1 MKLTSIILAALFAS
15 ALWAESPLLCENP
28 LKDFGVIDE
37 GQKISHIFA
46 VKNISTK
53 AISIDRV
60 IPSCGCMI
68 TSKNEFKLE
77 PNEST
82 DIKVEVNSS
91 GFGGL
96 TILKT
101 VSVCISGD
109 EYAPLVL
116 TIKAEVEGIPPE
128 RRIVVIP
135 REKTIIGDSRK
146 RYVLSLQVPA
156 DPNIEFSIDV
166 PEWLVYSLQKSK
178 YNDFPGIVNWDINL
192 FLKKDESK
200 KLDGNLIIYSNI
212 PLFEKITVPIQI
224 VPESLLTITPYMISF
239 DNEPN
244 QIRDIVIRPNKGVKG
259 LPGKT
264 LEIRPSQECL
274 KTSWIIDNN
283 EIRLKVSNKSCCTG
297 FGKIEILADNELIS
311 TIPVVFK

>member
-1 MKLTSIILAALFAS
+1 MKLTGIILTALFAS

-37 GQKISHIFA
+37 GQKISHTFV
-46 VKNISTK
+46 VKNISAK
-53 AISIDRV
+53 AISVDRV

-96 TILKT
+96 TVLKT

-109 EYAPLVL
+109 EYTPLVL
-116 TIKAEVEGIPPE
+116 TIKAGVKGLPPE
-128 RRIVVIP
+128 KKIIVKP
-135 REKTIIGDSRK
+135 NEKIITGDSRK

-156 DPNIEFSIDV
+156 DPNVEFSIDV
-166 PEWLVYSLQKSK
+166 PEWLGYSLQKSK
-178 YNDFPGIVNWDINL
+178 YNDFPRIVNWDINL
-192 FLKKDESK
+192 FLKKDEPK
-200 KLDGNLIIYSNI
+200 KLDGNLIIYSNM
-212 PLFEKITVPIQI
+212 PLFEKITVPIRV
-224 VPESLLTITPYMISF
+224 VPEPVLSIIPYMISF

-259 LPGKT
+259 LPDKT
-264 LEIRPSQECL
+264 LEIRPSLECL
-274 KTSWIIDNN
+274 KTSWVIDNN
-283 EIRLKVSNKSCCTG
+283 EIRLKVSDKSCGAG
-297 FGKIEILADNELIS
+297 FGKIEIMADNELIG
-311 TIPVVFK
+311 TIPVIFK